1 MLRETYTPPSKIII
15 EMRIFRLRESFILTI
30 IRTGR
35 QRMTMSRASSIENA
49 TSCNFPYCRHW
60 PCTSGFHNHSGEL
73 PLKINPTLIMT
84 AQATQIPITIEDA
97 KRNDGTGNIRR
108 YRHRGDILI
117 QSAEELQNVALM
129 YSI

>member
-1 MLRETYTPPSKIII
+1 MLGGTYTPPSKNII

-35 QRMTMSRASSIENA
+35 QRMTMSRASSIENG

-60 PCTSGFHNHSGEL
+60 PCTSGFHNDSGGL
-73 PLKINPTLIMT
+73 HLKINPTLIMT
-84 AQATQIPITIEDA
+84 AQATQILITIEDA

-108 YRHRGDILI
+108 YRHGGDILV
-117 QSAEELQNVALM
+117 QSAEE
-129 YSI
+129 